1 MPGYIDHENTSIDLR
16 SIVDRV
22 WDKRLR
28 IAVVTVGLCVATYF
42 LLSLVPKTY
51 ESSASILVE
60 QRDNVFTRATND
72 TGANN
77 TVVDSVVM
85 SSQVELIQS
94 SETLLQVVRSL
105 NLGQVP
111 EFNGTS
117 TSPLDPIMALIGRS
131 TQKEQGAERKVL
143 ALVSKAVTVIQ
154 ERDSRIISILVRSQ
168 DRDLAAKIAN
178 EIAETHINRR
188 TQVST
193 DDTADASRWLEG
205 EIEKLR
211 IRVVDAESKVA
222 AFRIENDLFVGTNN
236 TSLLDQQLSNISG
249 QITNAQERKNF
260 ARSRVTLIRNLLSAG
275 QPISGVAEVQNSVII
290 QRLSQDKAR
299 LQGERAQLSA
309 TLLPNHPQ
317 VRSISAQISEIDQQ
331 IRIEGRRVADAMMA
345 EAGIE
350 DAQVASLQDNLARL
364 KISASS
370 AATSTVELQELER
383 EAKAQSDLLQTYL
396 LRFREASARS
406 ESGAN
411 LPDVRVVTT
420 ALPGLVAVAPKSTMI
435 LIAVGIVVLAVQ
447 IGGILFSEL
456 ASVVPG
462 LSSHIAHPKSRE
474 DEAGDEIDERINE
487 PHLRYRDTAP
497 KGKNAVVQSQ
507 DERRSADEYQYDDFL
522 PEETLSEENASNEF
536 APNEFVPNEFVPNEF
551 VSVGEDAQ
559 PVSQNN
565 SRQTSARESAAMAHT
580 QVDERTVHDQGMS
593 QNASQ
598 QFSARDAQ
606 EVFEQD
612 FYELALA
619 LRSGKENLVFLTSYD
634 RDADCI
640 GVSEMLLSDIL
651 DSGRSVAVVDA
662 GSGVISAQRGI
673 SDLAAGEVEFGQIV
687 FPVNGEGITEVYW
700 GTRPTIYQ
708 QSEKPA
714 VLVEAL
720 CDICDIVLVFAGG
733 MGVASNLPLFAGLNG
748 TMALVAGNQ
757 PAPHSIYRA
766 LDDAAS
772 LGFER
777 SVLLVMT
784 EQRANVA

>member
-1 MPGYIDHENTSIDLR
+1 MSGYIDHESTPIDLR

-28 IAVVTVGLCVATYF
+28 IALVTIGLCVATYL

-117 TSPLDPIMALIGRS
+117 TSPLDPIMSLIGRS
-131 TQKEQGAERKVL
+131 AQRQEGAERKVL

-154 ERDSRIISILVRSQ
+154 QRDSRVISILVRSQ
-168 DRDLAAKIAN
+168 DRNLAAKIAN
-178 EIAETHINRR
+178 EIAGTHVNRR
-188 TQVST
+188 TQLST

-211 IRVVDAESKVA
+211 VRVVDAESKVA
-222 AFRIENDLFVGTNN
+222 TFRIENDLFVGTNN
-236 TSLLDQQLSNISG
+236 TSLLDQQLSNIAA
-249 QITNAQERKNF
+249 QIITAQERKNF
-260 ARSRVTLIRNLLSAG
+260 ARSRATLIRNLLSAG

-290 QRLSQDKAR
+290 QRLSQDQAR

-420 ALPGLVAVAPKSTMI
+420 ALPALVAVAPKSTMI
-435 LIAVGIVVLAVQ
+435 LIAVGIVALAMQV
-447 IGGILFSEL
+447 GGILFTEL

-462 LSSHIAHPKSRE
+462 LASQIGHPKSHE
-474 DEAGDEIDERINE
+474 DEVDSENDARLDRLN
-487 PHLRYRDTAP
+487 LRYRNTMPNDVMPEYAMHQDA
-497 KGKNAVVQSQ
+497 NAVAQQQVEDDSSDDNQ
-507 DERRSADEYQYDDFL
+507 DDEF
-522 PEETLSEENASNEF
+522 PANEF
-536 APNEFVPNEFVPNEF
+536 NPNEFNPNEFVPE
-551 VSVGEDAQ
+551 GENIQ
-559 PVSQNN
+559 PVSRDNN
-565 SRQTSARESAAMAHT
+565 RRSFSHETAEIAHPQVEDSTVYNQSTSQQYSAR
-580 QVDERTVHDQGMS
+580 
-593 QNASQ
+593 N
-598 QFSARDAQ
+598 AQ
-606 EVFEQD
+606 EIFEQN
-612 FYELALA
+612 FYGLASA
-619 LRSGKENLVFLTSYD
+619 LRSGKQNLVFLTSYD

-640 GVSEMLLSDIL
+640 GVSEMLLTDLI
-651 DSGRSVAVVDA
+651 DAGRSVAIVDA
-662 GSGVISAQRGI
+662 GSGVISAQNGI
-673 SDLAAGEVEFGQIV
+673 SDLAAGEVEFGEIV
-687 FPVNGEGITEVYW
+687 FPVNGGAITEIYW

-708 QSEKPA
+708 QTEKPA

-720 CDICDIVLVFAGG
+720 CDICDVVLVFAGG
-733 MGVASNLPLFAGLNG
+733 MGLASNLPLFAGLKG
-748 TMALVAGNQ
+748 TLALVAGSEQ
-757 PAPHSIYRA
+757 APLAIDRA
-766 LDDAAS
+766 FDDAAS
-772 LGFER
+772 LGFEQ
-777 SVLLVMT
+777 SVLLVMA
-784 EQRANVA
+784 EQQAQIA